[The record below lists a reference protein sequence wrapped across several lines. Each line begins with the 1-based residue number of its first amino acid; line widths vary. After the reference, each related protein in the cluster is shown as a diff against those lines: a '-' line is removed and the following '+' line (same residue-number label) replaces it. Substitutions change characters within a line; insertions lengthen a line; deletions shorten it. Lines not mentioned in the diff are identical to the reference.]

1 MVFRLFLASLFF
13 DFLIYLPLYHNFGI
27 PWVVGMHQSGVIG
40 YGLFTGISMFFSL
53 VPLLFI
59 IGLMVSYTFF
69 ENKRPMELKTVKND
83 KKKLVTVKAN

>member
-1 MVFRLFLASLFF
+1 MVFRLFLASLVF

-27 PWVVGMHQSGVIG
+27 PWVVGLNQSGAISYSAFV
-40 YGLFTGISMFFSL
+40 GISMFFSL
-53 VPLLFI
+53 LPLLFI
-59 IGLMVSYTFF
+59 VGLMASYTFF

>member
-1 MVFRLFLASLFF
+1 MVFRLFLASLVF

-27 PWVVGMHQSGVIG
+27 PWVVGLNQSGAIS
-40 YGLFTGISMFFSL
+40 YGVFVGISMFFSL
-53 VPLLFI
+53 LPLLFI
-59 IGLMVSYTFF
+59 VGLMASYTFF